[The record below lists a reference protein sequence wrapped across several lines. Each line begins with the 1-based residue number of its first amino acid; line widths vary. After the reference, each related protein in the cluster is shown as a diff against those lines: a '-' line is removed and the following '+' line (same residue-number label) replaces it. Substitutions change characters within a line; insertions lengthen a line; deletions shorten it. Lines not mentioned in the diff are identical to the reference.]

1 MKATD
6 LVKAPTVLVKEIV
19 LVKQFGETVTGLA
32 RVANVLAREIDRE
45 KETGR
50 VKVLIALAKAL
61 PVKAALV
68 KAALVK
74 ALLVKATDLE
84 PLTRETPS
92 YESCD
97 RTWKNCERRW
107 KRFAPCCGDWRNAAR
122 NAKPNA

>member
-1 MKATD
+1 M
-6 LVKAPTVLVKEIV
+6 KEIV
-19 LVKQFGETVTGLA
+19 LVREYDATATDLA
-32 RVANVLAREIDRE
+32 KVRNVLARETDHE

-68 KAALVK
+68 MPLLVK
-74 ALLVKATDLE
+74 ALLVKATDHE
-84 PLTRETPS
+84 PLTRGTPS